1 MFGIYWDCDGTIM
14 DTEKSY
20 AYAWKDFL
28 SCKGLDLPIEEFDKF
43 VGIDDRIVHAEFSQI
58 VELDN
63 FDSTM
68 DELHKIMRV
77 EFSEKILFKDS

>member
-28 SCKGLDLPIEEFDKF
+28 SSKGLENRDILNKSAKNETLPDPSIQIDLLNRFE
-43 VGIDDRIVHAEFSQI
+43 QI
-58 VELDN
+58 STHNLINQSINHKKNLKELP
-63 FDSTM
+63 
-68 DELHKIMRV
+68 
-77 EFSEKILFKDS
+77 